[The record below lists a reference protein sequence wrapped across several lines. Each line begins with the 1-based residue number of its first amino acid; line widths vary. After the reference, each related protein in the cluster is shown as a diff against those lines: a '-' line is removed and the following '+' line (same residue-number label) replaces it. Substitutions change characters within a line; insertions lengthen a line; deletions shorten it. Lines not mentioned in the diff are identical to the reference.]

1 MIDLNWLNEYVS
13 LIPSA
18 AGDVRL
24 RAKADRQRI
33 RNRVR
38 DLGRSDHR
46 DVNVRPVL
54 PRSDASGL
62 DPDPVLCPAGPRKKA
77 PLVTLPPSFIQS

>member
-1 MIDLNWLNEYVS
+1 MIGLNWLNEYVS

-54 PRSDASGL
+54 PR
-62 DPDPVLCPAGPRKKA
+62 
-77 PLVTLPPSFIQS
+77 